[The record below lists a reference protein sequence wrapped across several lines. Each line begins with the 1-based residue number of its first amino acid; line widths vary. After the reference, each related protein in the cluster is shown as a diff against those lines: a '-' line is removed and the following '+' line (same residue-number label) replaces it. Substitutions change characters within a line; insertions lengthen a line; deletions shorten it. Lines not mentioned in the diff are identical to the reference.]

1 MCVVRCHKE
10 KNMNEKEILEFIP
23 ENATDDQIR
32 VWLFAIIN
40 QELEKPEGQED
51 VELIG
56 ECLECE
62 MYLVGSE
69 STLTEMQYLAGLAE
83 IKKRAAI
90 IGAKKTKK
98 HRVLRRLSALIAA
111 VVASVL
117 FTMGV
122 VAYNNSAA
130 EEFIVTHIKQIVS
143 LIPGKTLEGDRI
155 TLIKDDVVDEYASVE
170 EALRAG
176 GFEGILYP
184 TALPEGVKIEQIV
197 LSTEGDKTKYE
208 ISFVFTTKDILYG
221 VSNYEI
227 IGMHCWENTEII
239 NIHNRQFFVVY
250 IENADI
256 YQAGYYDQ
264 GYEHILKCSDYNT
277 LIDLLNS
284 MEELKK

>member
-98 HRVLRRLSALIAA
+98 
-111 VVASVL
+111 
-117 FTMGV
+117 
-122 VAYNNSAA
+122 
-130 EEFIVTHIKQIVS
+130 
-143 LIPGKTLEGDRI
+143 
-155 TLIKDDVVDEYASVE
+155 
-170 EALRAG
+170 
-176 GFEGILYP
+176 
-184 TALPEGVKIEQIV
+184 
-197 LSTEGDKTKYE
+197 
-208 ISFVFTTKDILYG
+208 
-221 VSNYEI
+221 
-227 IGMHCWENTEII
+227 
-239 NIHNRQFFVVY
+239 
-250 IENADI
+250 
-256 YQAGYYDQ
+256 
-264 GYEHILKCSDYNT
+264 
-277 LIDLLNS
+277 
-284 MEELKK
+284 